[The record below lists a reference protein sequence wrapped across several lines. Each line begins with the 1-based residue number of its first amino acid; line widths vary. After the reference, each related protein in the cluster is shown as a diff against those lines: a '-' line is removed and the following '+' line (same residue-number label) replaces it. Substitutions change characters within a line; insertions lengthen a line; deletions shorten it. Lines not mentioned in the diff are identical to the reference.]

1 LDRLLALV
9 RAVVL
14 YNTIFAAALAPY
26 LPELAREFDLSK
38 TESGLLAA
46 AYPAGL
52 LLGAIPGG
60 LLAARIGVKR
70 SVLLGL
76 GLTVVSSIA
85 FALAPTVWL
94 LELGRFGQGLSVAA
108 SWTGALA
115 WLVTAGPR
123 DRRGELIGR
132 VSRAALIG
140 ILLGPVL
147 GGAAALYGRTS
158 TFTSVAL
165 VGILIA
171 AWVWVTPG
179 AARAA
184 STSLKA
190 LFAAVL
196 EPRVAIGLWLGT
208 LTALLVG
215 VLSVL
220 APLDLDAVGWGT
232 IGVSAVFLA
241 AAAVQAFASPG
252 VGRLADSH
260 GRLLPVRAGLLGAL
274 AFSVVLPF
282 ADERWLLAAVVVGTA
297 LSYSVF
303 WVPGLTLLT
312 DGSEAARIHHGF
324 GFALM
329 TLVWAA
335 GQFAGSAAGGALADG
350 AGDAA
355 PFLLVAALCALTLVA
370 IQARALR
377 VRMALAAGR
386 STGL

>member
-1 LDRLLALV
+1 M
-9 RAVVL
+9 L

-38 TESGLLAA
+38 TESGLLVA

-52 LLGAIPGG
+52 LVGAIPGG

-76 GLTVVSSIA
+76 GFTVVSSLT

-132 VSRAALIG
+132 VSRAALVG

-147 GGAAALYGRTS
+147 GGAAALYGRIP
-158 TFTSVAL
+158 TFSSVAVL
-165 VGILIA
+165 GVLII
-171 AWVWVTPG
+171 AWTWVTPG

-190 LFAAVL
+190 LFGAVR
-196 EPRVAIGLWLGT
+196 EPRVASGLWLGS

-220 APLDLDAVGWGT
+220 APLDLDAAGWGT

-241 AAAVQAFASPG
+241 AAAVQAFASPA

-274 AFSVVLPF
+274 AFSVALPF
-282 ADERWLLAAVVVGTA
+282 VDDPWLLAAVVVGTA
-297 LSYSVF
+297 VSYSIF
-303 WVPGLTLLT
+303 WVPGLALLT
-312 DGSEAARIHHGF
+312 DGSDAAGIHQGF

-335 GQFAGSAAGGALADG
+335 GQFAGSAAGGALADA
-350 AGDAA
+350 AGDSV
-355 PFLLVAALCALTLVA
+355 PFLLVASLCALTLVA
-370 IQARALR
+370 AQVRALR
-377 VRMALAAGR
+377 VRIALAGGH